1 MELTMY
7 YATILFGGILGIIT
21 QSLIKINAINS
32 RVETATF
39 KSVLKMYLKKDFIN
53 ICISLV
59 AVIIYAYVSNEF
71 LYIDM
76 EGKNKDFFKSF
87 SMIGDIIGYYQSF
100 FKTVSVGVGYCANSI
115 IMATLGRTEKW
126 LKTQQ

>member
-1 MELTMY
+1 MALTMY
-7 YATILFGGILGIIT
+7 YATIIFGCLLGIIM
-21 QSLIKINAINS
+21 QSLIKINTINN

-39 KSVLKMYLKKDFIN
+39 KSVLLAYLKRDFLN
-53 ICISLV
+53 MSISLLT
-59 AVIIYAYVSNEF
+59 VIIYAYVSSEY
-71 LYIDM
+71 LYIDIDS
-76 EGKNKDFFKSF
+76 KKDFFEKF
-87 SMIGDIIGYYQSF
+87 GVIGDMVGYYQSF

>member
-1 MELTMY
+1 MALTMY
-7 YATILFGGILGIIT
+7 YATIIFGGLLGIIM
-21 QSLIKINAINS
+21 QSLIKINTINN

-39 KSVLKMYLKKDFIN
+39 KSVLLAYLKRDFLN
-53 ICISLV
+53 MSISLLT
-59 AVIIYAYVSNEF
+59 VIIYAYVSSEY
-71 LYIDM
+71 LYIDIDS
-76 EGKNKDFFKSF
+76 KKDFFEKF
-87 SMIGDIIGYYQSF
+87 GVIGDMVGYYQSF

>member
-1 MELTMY
+1 MY
-7 YATILFGGILGIIT
+7 YATILFGGLLGIIT

-39 KSVLKMYLKKDFIN
+39 KGVLLMYFKKDFIN
-53 ICISLV
+53 LCISLI

-76 EGKNKDFFKSF
+76 EGKNKDLFKSIT
-87 SMIGDIIGYYQSF
+87 MIGDIINYYQNF

>member
-1 MELTMY
+1 MY
-7 YATILFGGILGIIT
+7 YATIIFGGLLGIIM
-21 QSLIKINAINS
+21 QSLIKINTINN

-39 KSVLKMYLKKDFIN
+39 KSVLLAYLKRDFLN
-53 ICISLV
+53 MSISLLT
-59 AVIIYAYVSNEF
+59 VIIYAYVSSEY
-71 LYIDM
+71 LYIDIDS
-76 EGKNKDFFKSF
+76 KKDFFEKF
-87 SMIGDIIGYYQSF
+87 GVIGDMVGYYQSF

>member
-1 MELTMY
+1 MALTMH
-7 YATILFGGILGIIT
+7 YATIIFGGLLGIIM
-21 QSLIKINAINS
+21 QSLIKINTINN

-39 KSVLKMYLKKDFIN
+39 KSVLLAYLKRDFLN
-53 ICISLV
+53 MSISLLT
-59 AVIIYAYVSNEF
+59 VIIYAYVSSEY
-71 LYIDM
+71 LYIDIDS
-76 EGKNKDFFKSF
+76 KKDFFEKF
-87 SMIGDIIGYYQSF
+87 GVIGDMVGYYQSF

>member
-1 MELTMY
+1 MY
-7 YATILFGGILGIIT
+7 YATIIFGGILGIIT

-39 KSVLKMYLKKDFIN
+39 KSVLRMYFQKDFIN
-53 ICISLV
+53 LCISLV

-100 FKTVSVGVGYCANSI
+100 FKTVSVCVGYCANSI
-115 IMATLGRTEKW
+115 IMATLGRTERW
-126 LKTQQ
+126 LKTQE

>member
-1 MELTMY
+1 MALTLY
-7 YATILFGGILGIIT
+7 YATIIFGGILGIIM
-21 QSLIKINAINS
+21 QSLIKINNINK

-39 KSVLKMYLKKDFIN
+39 KSVLMMYMKKDFIN
-53 ICISLV
+53 LCISLLT
-59 AVIIYAYVSNEF
+59 VIIYAYVSSEY
-71 LYIDM
+71 LYVDI
-76 EGKNKDFFKSF
+76 ESKKDFLEKFGV
-87 SMIGDIIGYYQSF
+87 IGDIIGYYQSF

>member
-1 MELTMY
+1 MALTMY
-7 YATILFGGILGIIT
+7 YATIIFGGLLGIIM
-21 QSLIKINAINS
+21 QSLIKINTINN

-39 KSVLKMYLKKDFIN
+39 KSVLLAYLKRDFLN
-53 ICISLV
+53 MSISLIT
-59 AVIIYAYVSNEF
+59 VIIYAYVSSEY
-71 LYIDM
+71 LYIDIDS
-76 EGKNKDFFKSF
+76 KKDFFEKF
-87 SMIGDIIGYYQSF
+87 GVIGDMVGYYQSF

>member
-1 MELTMY
+1 MALTMY
-7 YATILFGGILGIIT
+7 YATIIFGGLLGIIM
-21 QSLIKINAINS
+21 QSLIKINNINK

-39 KSVLKMYLKKDFIN
+39 KSVLMMYMKKDFIN
-53 ICISLV
+53 LCISLLT
-59 AVIIYAYVSNEF
+59 VIIYAYVSSEY
-71 LYIDM
+71 LYVDI
-76 EGKNKDFFKSF
+76 ESKKDFLEKFGV
-87 SMIGDIIGYYQSF
+87 IGDMVGYYQSF

>member
-1 MELTMY
+1 MALTMY
-7 YATILFGGILGIIT
+7 YATIIFGGLLGIIM
-21 QSLIKINAINS
+21 QSLIKINTINN

-39 KSVLKMYLKKDFIN
+39 KSVLIAYLKRDFLN
-53 ICISLV
+53 MSISLLT
-59 AVIIYAYVSNEF
+59 VIIYAYVSSEY
-71 LYIDM
+71 LYIDIDS
-76 EGKNKDFFKSF
+76 KKDFFEKF
-87 SMIGDIIGYYQSF
+87 GVIGDMVGYYQSY

>member
-1 MELTMY
+1 MALTMY
-7 YATILFGGILGIIT
+7 YATIIFGGILGIIM
-21 QSLIKINAINS
+21 QSLIKINNINK

-39 KSVLKMYLKKDFIN
+39 KSVLMMYMKKDFIN
-53 ICISLV
+53 LCISLLT
-59 AVIIYAYVSNEF
+59 VIIYAYVSSEY
-71 LYIDM
+71 LYVDI
-76 EGKNKDFFKSF
+76 ESKKDFLEKFGV
-87 SMIGDIIGYYQSF
+87 IGDIIGYYQSF

>member
-1 MELTMY
+1 MALTLY

-39 KSVLKMYLKKDFIN
+39 KSVLRMYFQKDFIN
-53 ICISLV
+53 LCISLV
-59 AVIIYAYVSNEF
+59 AVIIYAYVSSEY
-71 LYIDM
+71 LYVDI
-76 EGKNKDFFKSF
+76 ESKKDFLEKFGV
-87 SMIGDIIGYYQSF
+87 IGDMVGYYQSF

-126 LKTQQ
+126 LKTQE

>member
-1 MELTMY
+1 MALTMY
-7 YATILFGGILGIIT
+7 YATIIFGGILGIIM
-21 QSLIKINAINS
+21 QSLIKINTINN

-39 KSVLKMYLKKDFIN
+39 KSVLIAYLKRDFLN
-53 ICISLV
+53 MSISLLT
-59 AVIIYAYVSNEF
+59 VIIYAYVSSEY
-71 LYIDM
+71 LYIDIDS
-76 EGKNKDFFKSF
+76 KKDFLEKFGV
-87 SMIGDIIGYYQSF
+87 IGDMVGYYQSF